1 MPRSLLF
8 LVSLMGISGCTGWAR
23 VPAPGPANPPS
34 KDLLEVWS
42 HDKRYLVDDLRV
54 DGDSMRGRLRTD
66 RGWKGEFAI
75 AQSEVD
81 SVRTTQRDSVDA
93 GLVIGVSVLLLYVY
107 ILRAARGN

>member
-1 MPRSLLF
+1 MRRVLALL
-8 LVSLMGISGCTGWAR
+8 LASTACTGFVR
-23 VPAPGPANPPS
+23 TPSPGAQDPPS
-34 KDLLEVWS
+34 RELLEVWA
-42 HDKRYLVDDLRV
+42 HDQSYLLDHLRV

-66 RGWKGEFAI
+66 RGPGAEFAI

-93 GLVIGVSVLLLYVY
+93 GLVIGASVLLFYVY